1 MSEHPGLIPR
11 RNLMFDLI
19 YLALGLAGFAA
30 FALGVRAAERL

>member
-1 MSEHPGLIPR
+1 
-11 RNLMFDLI
+11 MFDLI